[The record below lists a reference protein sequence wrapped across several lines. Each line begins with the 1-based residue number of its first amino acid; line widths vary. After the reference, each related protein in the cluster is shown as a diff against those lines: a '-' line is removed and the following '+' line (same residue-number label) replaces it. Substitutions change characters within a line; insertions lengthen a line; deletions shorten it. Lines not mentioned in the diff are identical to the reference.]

1 MSDALNAAVMAG
13 LQAYIPAGQN
23 ALPLA
28 SDTALGSLGIN
39 SLQLVEL
46 AYELEVRFG
55 LQVDE
60 EQLVQLQ
67 TVGDLQAMFVTARQE
82 ESGKETRP

>member
-1 MSDALNAAVMAG
+1 MSEALNGAVLAG
-13 LQAYIPAGQN
+13 LQAYIPAGQG

-46 AYELEVRFG
+46 V
-55 LQVDE
+55 
-60 EQLVQLQ
+60 
-67 TVGDLQAMFVTARQE
+67 
-82 ESGKETRP
+82 

>member
-1 MSDALNAAVMAG
+1 MSEALNGAVLAG
-13 LQAYIPAGQN
+13 LQAYIPAGQG

-46 AYELEVRFG
+46 VYDLEVRFG

-67 TVGDLQAMFVTARQE
+67 TVGDLQTMFATARHE
-82 ESGKETRP
+82 ESGKESGA